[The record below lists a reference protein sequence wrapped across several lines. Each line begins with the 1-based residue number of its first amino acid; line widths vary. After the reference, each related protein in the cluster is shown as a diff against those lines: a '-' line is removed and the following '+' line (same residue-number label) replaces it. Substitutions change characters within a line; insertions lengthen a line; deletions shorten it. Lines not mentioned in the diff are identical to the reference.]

1 MISGLYQGTLTYR
14 TEEVTRR
21 DLTTVA
27 GIGMCVPLINMTAVI
42 GGERYIAAIGTGVD
56 KTQDEATVI
65 SIIGHDALGVHAAG
79 PAVAST
85 SGATLTGRLIVGASV
100 CLSAVVDVYVGTQ
113 DLLVDSSADSTA
125 CLTGISVFKADAADY
140 LGTGFEY
147 DLAYEF
153 LQGLLGLGVGG
164 EESFQQL
171 TLLYHSYF
179 VHVKSEHKKW
189 V

>member
-14 TEEVTRR
+14 AEEVTRR
-21 DLTTVA
+21 DLTPVA

-42 GGERYIAAIGTGVD
+42 GGELYIATIGAGVD

-65 SIIGHDALGVHAAG
+65 CIIGHNALGVHVAG

-85 SGATLTGRLIVGASV
+85 SGAALTWRLIVGASV
-100 CLSAVVDVYVGTQ
+100 CLTAVVDVYVGTE
-113 DLLVDSSADSTA
+113 DLLVDSSAYSTA
-125 CLTGISVFKADAADY
+125 CLTGISVIKADAADY
-140 LGTGFEY
+140 LGTGLEY

-171 TLLYHSYF
+171 TLLYHGYF